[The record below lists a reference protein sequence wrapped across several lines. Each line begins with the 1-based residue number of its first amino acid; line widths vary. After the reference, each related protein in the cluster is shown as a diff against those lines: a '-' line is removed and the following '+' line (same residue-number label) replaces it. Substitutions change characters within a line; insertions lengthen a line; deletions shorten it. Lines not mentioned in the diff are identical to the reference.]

1 MIENLLW
8 PKKLSTPP
16 QLLIDPEVLFT
27 NKDFE
32 YIPRRYLPL
41 ISPIGPAKVRYIGL
55 VPNGFMIGFVVNV
68 YQENE
73 GTYKTALPLP
83 FQDLTV
89 EILQYKLHGW
99 HSNRA
104 DILST
109 PDQTEW
115 KTKLNVSASAM
126 QMDGNPPASESA
138 SRKPLFKM
146 VGNSLEDNGS
156 KPQFS
161 SNIEY
166 SAYSA
171 ILYYVPVEDFYK
183 NLQLE
188 FKDMFVEFPNNST
201 STLAIETVVKVIVNS
216 TTDPNGFKVGVVSS

>member
-1 MIENLLW
+1 
-8 PKKLSTPP
+8 
-16 QLLIDPEVLFT
+16 
-27 NKDFE
+27 
-32 YIPRRYLPL
+32 
-41 ISPIGPAKVRYIGL
+41 
-55 VPNGFMIGFVVNV
+55 
-68 YQENE
+68 
-73 GTYKTALPLP
+73 
-83 FQDLTV
+83 
-89 EILQYKLHGW
+89 
-99 HSNRA
+99 
-104 DILST
+104 
-109 PDQTEW
+109 
-115 KTKLNVSASAM
+115 
-126 QMDGNPPASESA
+126 MDGNPPASESA